1 MRRTILGSGLL
12 SLLALLCLN
21 TTTSAQDVGVTATEV
36 KIGNA
41 EPYSGS
47 ASAYGACGTGLSA
60 YFKKINDQGGINGRK
75 INFITYDSAYS
86 PPRMVEVTRRL
97 VEQDH
102 VLAMVGSIGTPT
114 NTAIWKYMNTQ
125 QVPQL
130 FVLTGATKWGDPK
143 GHPWTMGW
151 LPTYQSEGRVYAQY
165 VLDNVPNAKI
175 GILYQNDDY
184 GKDYVVGFKDVLAAA
199 GRSNLIVK
207 EQTYETTD
215 PTIDSQ
221 IVNLKNSGANVF
233 LDITIPKYASQ
244 AIKKAY
250 EIGWHPLHFLNSVS
264 NSANVV
270 LKPAGIEASKGLITI
285 EYVIDPADPR
295 YANDP
300 GFKEYAATIQKYEP
314 RGNPYDQL
322 VVWGYSVAQTFAQ
335 VLKQCG
341 NDVTRKNLMR
351 QAANLHDLHLPLLLP
366 GITINTSPT
375 DFYPIKQVYLAK
387 FDGTRWVLFG
397 HLYDTSKMHR

>member
-1 MRRTILGSGLL
+1 MRRTILGSALL
-12 SLLALLCLN
+12 SLLGLAFL
-21 TTTSAQDVGVTATEV
+21 SAASWAQDVGVTATEV

-41 EPYSGS
+41 VPYSGS
-47 ASAYGACGTGLSA
+47 ASAYGACGYGEDA
-60 YFKKINDQGGINGRK
+60 YFKKLNEQGGINGRK
-75 INFITYDSAYS
+75 INFISYDSAYS
-86 PPRMVEVTRRL
+86 PPRMVDVTRKL

-114 NTAIWKYMNTQ
+114 NTVIWKYMNTQ
-125 QVPQL
+125 KVPQL

-221 IVNLKNSGANVF
+221 VINLRNSGANVF
-233 LDITIPKYASQ
+233 VDITIPKYASQ

-264 NSANVV
+264 NSVNVV
-270 LKPAGIEASKGLITI
+270 LKPAGIEASEGLLTI
-285 EYVIDPADPR
+285 EYVIDPSDPR

-300 GFKEYAATIQKYEP
+300 GFKEYVADIRKYEP
-314 RGNPYDQL
+314 GANTSDPL

-341 NDVTRKNLMR
+341 NDLSRENLMR

-375 DFYPIKQVYLAK
+375 DFYPIKQVYLAR
-387 FDGTRWVLFG
+387 FDGTRWVLLG
-397 HLYDTSKMHR
+397 KLYDTSKMHR

>member
-1 MRRTILGSGLL
+1 MRRTILRSALL
-12 SLLALLCLN
+12 SVAVLCLGVAA
-21 TTTSAQDVGVTATEV
+21 SAQDVGVTATEI

-47 ASAYGACGTGLSA
+47 ASAYGAVGTGIDA
-60 YFKKINDQGGINGRK
+60 YFKKINDQGGIGGRK
-75 INFITYDSAYS
+75 INFISYDSAYS
-86 PPRMVEVTRRL
+86 PPRMFEVTRRL

-114 NTAIWKYMNTQ
+114 NTAIWKYMNSQ
-125 QVPQL
+125 KVPQL
-130 FVLTGATKWGDPK
+130 FVVTGATKWGDPK

-165 VLDNVPNAKI
+165 VLDNMPNAKI

-184 GKDYVVGFKDVLAAA
+184 GKDYVVGFKDILAAA

-221 IVNLKNSGANVF
+221 VINLKNSGANVF
-233 LDITIPKYASQ
+233 LDVTIPKYASQ

-264 NSANVV
+264 NSVSVV
-270 LKPAGIEASKGLITI
+270 LKPAGIEASKGLLTI
-285 EYVIDPADPR
+285 EFVIDPSDPR

-300 GFKEYAATIQKYEP
+300 GFKEYVADLQKYQP
-314 RGNPYDQL
+314 HANPYDQFN
-322 VVWGYSVAQTFAQ
+322 VWGYSVAQTFAQ

-341 NDVTRKNLMR
+341 NDLSRENVMR
-351 QAANLHDLHLPLLLP
+351 QAANLKDLHLPLLLP

-387 FDGTRWVLFG
+387 FDGTRWVLMG
-397 HLYDTSKMHR
+397 KLYDTAKMHR